1 MAQTYPMKALIQRI
15 GWLLCTCAAMTGAAA
30 SDADIEIPVLPYL
43 STERLLNL
51 YEPLRRHLQEILER
65 PVRIITSPDYRSFVA
80 AAARGDDLL
89 VLNAAH
95 LARLAEVDSG
105 YRSILQTTNPLY
117 ALVVVRA
124 ADPVAEVADLRDT
137 RIVTP
142 DPLALITLMGHRMLR
157 EAGLT
162 PSTDIETP
170 TTDTHN
176 NALMLLLGDA
186 SIRAAIVSNRAFTTL
201 DADTRA
207 RLRILADGA
216 DLGGIP
222 SIVYQTGPGQEIAD
236 RAFLTREILHFAN
249 NTPAGR
255 AMMQTLGHGGLR
267 EVTQTDREAIDPFL
281 PATRAVLA
289 AP

>member
-1 MAQTYPMKALIQRI
+1 MAWKNPMKALIQRI
-15 GWLLCTCAAMTGAAA
+15 GWLFCACAAAA
-30 SDADIEIPVLPYL
+30 DAAPGPNDIEIPVLPYL
-43 STERLLNL
+43 STERLLTL
-51 YEPLRRHLQEILER
+51 YDPLRRHLQEALGLS
-65 PVRIITSPDYRSFVA
+65 VRIVTSPDYRRFVA
-80 AAARGDDLL
+80 DVARGDHLL

-95 LARLAEVDSG
+95 MARLAEVDSG
-105 YRSILQTTNPLY
+105 YRSIVQSINPLD
-117 ALVVVRA
+117 ALVIVRA
-124 ADPVAEVADLRDT
+124 EDPVAEVADLRDT

-162 PSTDIETP
+162 PSTDVEMP

-176 NALMLLLGDA
+176 NALMLLLGDE

-201 DADTRA
+201 DEDMRT

-222 SIVYQTGPGQEIAD
+222 SIVYQIGPGYEGAD
-236 RAFLTREILHFAN
+236 HAFLTREILRFAN
-249 NTPAGR
+249 EVPAGR

-267 EVTQTDREAIDPFL
+267 DVAEADRKAIDPVL
-281 PATRAVLA
+281 PATREVLA

>member
-1 MAQTYPMKALIQRI
+1 MKALIQRI
-15 GWLLCTCAAMTGAAA
+15 GCLLCVCAAAAGAAPGP
-30 SDADIEIPVLPYL
+30 DDIEIPVLPYL
-43 STERLLNL
+43 STERLLTL
-51 YEPLRRHLQEILER
+51 YEPLRRHLQETLER
-65 PVRIITSPDYRSFVA
+65 PVRIVTSPDYRRFVA
-80 AAARGDDLL
+80 DVSQGNHLL

-117 ALVVVRA
+117 AVVVVRA
-124 ADPVAEVADLRDT
+124 GDPVAEVADLRGT

-162 PSTDIETP
+162 PSMDVEMSTA
-170 TTDTHN
+170 DTHN
-176 NALMLLLGDA
+176 NALMLLLGDQ
-186 SIRAAIVSNRAFTTL
+186 SILAAIVSNRAFTTL

-216 DLGGIP
+216 DVGGIP
-222 SIVYQTGPGQEIAD
+222 SIVYQTGPGHEAAD
-236 RAFLTREILHFAN
+236 RAVLTREILHFTN
-249 NTPAGR
+249 DTPTGR

-267 EVTQTDREAIDPFL
+267 ETTEADREAIDPFL
-281 PATRAVLA
+281 PETREVLA